1 MNHCIVEKEPFRLVV
16 LKKNVPIIFEGVNP
30 DIVKMYELLTPE
42 VIKKLKALSDIEPV
56 GIISAST
63 NFSEG
68 RMEEK
73 GCLDYYIGIATSN
86 NGTLEFDVLEI
97 EAVEGPEILWNESQ
111 DTKNS
116 NYRSEIWIPVRKKN
130 IRYINPLCLEHS

>member
-1 MNHCIVEKEPFRLVV
+1 MLKKNHCIVEKEPFRLVV

-73 GCLDYYIGIATSN
+73 GA
-86 NGTLEFDVLEI
+86 
-97 EAVEGPEILWNESQ
+97 
-111 DTKNS
+111 
-116 NYRSEIWIPVRKKN
+116 
-130 IRYINPLCLEHS
+130 